1 MVDDDNSSGSD
12 DLFEKDEISGSM
24 MNKEIDD
31 PSKLIDLELINL
43 LNYCHK
49 LLSFKSQDDYE
60 DELMLKAFQLGKK

>member
-1 MVDDDNSSGSD
+1 MVEDDSGSGSD

-24 MNKEIDD
+24 MSKEVDD

-49 LLSFKSQDDYE
+49 LLSYKSHEDYE
-60 DELMLKAFQLGKK
+60 DELMLKAF